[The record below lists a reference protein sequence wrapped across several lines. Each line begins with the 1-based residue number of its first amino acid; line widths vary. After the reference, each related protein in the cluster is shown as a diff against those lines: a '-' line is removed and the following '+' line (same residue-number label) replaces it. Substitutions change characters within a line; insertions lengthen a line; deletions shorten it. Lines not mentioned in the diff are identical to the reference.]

1 MEFIGNNIVGGMETY
16 VLRLVERL
24 PKERFRVTAV
34 CPFESSYSNALRER
48 GAEVLVLAMR
58 EMPEDNPCWDAICS
72 AAAYVQTEQVDVLQ
86 AHLTNAH
93 ILAGVVGQLTGAP
106 VLYTNHG
113 RRLDSEDVEV
123 HRLTGT
129 HVAVVCK
136 YTETHAI
143 GLGIRPDHVHLIPNG
158 VDVDVF
164 HPGDDRQ
171 GPLRKEFGIPTNA
184 PLVGFVGRLSREK
197 GPETFLRSMLLVHQA
212 VPEMRVVMVGTGPME
227 PNVQAFIR
235 NFQMDDYVHLAG
247 LRKDMPELMR
257 ELDLFVSSSHSEAS
271 PLAMMEAM
279 ATGLPVVGTRVGG
292 VPDLIL
298 HGESGYLV
306 DRADINA
313 IASAVRGL
321 LQDAGLRQRMGAAS
335 RERVVQRFSLAD
347 SLHETC
353 ELLQRL
359 GAQRHAAHATT
370 EPAPAANE
378 SVVPTKLIP
387 PKANGRSRSTAMA
400 GKTSP
405 GAA

>member
-1 MEFIGNNIVGGMETY
+1 MSSIDALPLARRTHVMQFIGNNIVGGMETY

-48 GAEVLVLAMR
+48 GADVLVLAMP
-58 EMPEDNPCWDAICS
+58 EMPEDNPRWDAICS
-72 AAAYVQTEQVDVLQ
+72 AAAYVHSEQVDVLQ

-93 ILAGVVGQLTGAP
+93 ILAGLVGQLTGTP

-129 HVAVVCK
+129 HVGVVCK

-143 GLGIRPDHVHLIPNG
+143 GLGIRADHVHLIPNG
-158 VDVDVF
+158 VDVGVF
-164 HPGDDRQ
+164 RPGDRRD
-171 GPLRKEFGIPTNA
+171 GPLRAEFGIAPDA

-197 GPETFLRSMLLVHQA
+197 GPETFLRSMLLVRQA
-212 VPEMRVVMVGTGPME
+212 VPQMQVVMIGTGPME

-235 NFQMDDYVHLAG
+235 NFQMDGYVHLAG
-247 LRKDMPELMR
+247 LRRDMPALLR

-313 IASAVRGL
+313 ISSAVRGL
-321 LQDAGLRQRMGAAS
+321 LQDDDLRRRMGHAS
-335 RERVVQRFSLAD
+335 RERIVQRFSLAD
-347 SLHETC
+347 SLQKTC

-359 GAQRHAAHATT
+359 GAQRHAAHATAV
-370 EPAPAANE
+370 PAAAANE
-378 SVVPTKLIP
+378 ALVPTALL
-387 PKANGRSRSTAMA
+387 AQR
-400 GKTSP
+400 
-405 GAA
+405 